1 MIDGSTH
8 RFRSAPL
15 SLSLSRRSSR
25 KSSVPA
31 YDFSYLLYYPRPFGR
46 AGIVSSMVLDGR
58 NDRYRPSMNSVSL
71 IGSSSGLRAF
81 YFTILFLLR
90 IVPPIDNHEN
100 DRKSRKLSDG
110 RRIVD
115 DLFFRNIQTSLSLSL
130 FLDLKIRKIQQ
141 DGGEESEERT

>member
-1 MIDGSTH
+1 
-8 RFRSAPL
+8 
-15 SLSLSRRSSR
+15 
-25 KSSVPA
+25 
-31 YDFSYLLYYPRPFGR
+31 
-46 AGIVSSMVLDGR
+46 
-58 NDRYRPSMNSVSL
+58 MNSVSL

-90 IVPPIDNHEN
+90 IVPPVDNHEN